1 MALFR
6 PAVPRLVSCLCFL
19 SSVFPFAA
27 VDCLKPQVRCCHPLL
42 RSCRCVAVVCRTR
55 LRALSTFT
63 ICTRLVSSLPASLC
77 ISVTPNHSLS
87 ECLCSTRAL
96 LWLKMSFLS
105 WTAYIQTV
113 VYLLSTCYLGWS
125 SSEINWFLF
134 LWETYSSV
142 RAAGSGSGWWAQSA
156 WHPCFLALQR
166 LLLLRP
172 LAPRFCF
179 HFTLSLIPAWSIS

>member
-87 ECLCSTRAL
+87 ECLSSTRAL
-96 LWLKMSFLS
+96 FSGLKCPFSHELLTFKQWFIYFLHVILADPPVRL
-105 WTAYIQTV
+105 TGFYFCEKPTV
-113 VYLLSTCYLGWS
+113 
-125 SSEINWFLF
+125 
-134 LWETYSSV
+134 
-142 RAAGSGSGWWAQSA
+142 Q
-156 WHPCFLALQR
+156 
-166 LLLLRP
+166 
-172 LAPRFCF
+172 
-179 HFTLSLIPAWSIS
+179 